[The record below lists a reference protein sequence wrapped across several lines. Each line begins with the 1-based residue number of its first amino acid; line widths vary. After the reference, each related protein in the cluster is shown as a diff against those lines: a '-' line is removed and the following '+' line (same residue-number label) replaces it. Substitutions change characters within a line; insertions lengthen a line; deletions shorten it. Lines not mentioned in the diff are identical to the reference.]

1 MSMRTKPHELRGE
14 ILFKND
20 ILLNYLDRQ
29 FERGGGGNYDGIVI
43 LLLPFFLSLSL
54 CLLNNK

>member
-29 FERGGGGNYDGIVI
+29 FERGGGEIMMV
-43 LLLPFFLSLSL
+43 
-54 CLLNNK
+54 